1 MFTLKGKHTAPTVTP
16 RTRYLENLAWWDL
29 AWWDG
34 ASARL
39 GISKGRHAA

>member
-16 RTRYLENLAWWDL
+16 RTRYLENLAR
-29 AWWDG
+29 WDG